1 MGADE
6 NATKCEICDFSIS
19 LCYMI
24 FRCEKNSQQTKLQV
38 LLGSGSTCSEIK
50 KKLAASCKLLP
61 TQDMMVMNSRISDDD
76 DDVNAQLRKRLT
88 EASIKAQT
96 KIPANSPSQILL
108 LLLHNYP
115 KP

>member
-1 MGADE
+1 MGGGE
-6 NATKCEICDFSIS
+6 NAAKCEICDFSLS

-38 LLGSGSTCSEIK
+38 LLGSGSICTLKFK

-76 DDVNAQLRKRLT
+76 NDVNAQLRKRLT
-88 EASIKAQT
+88 EASIKART
-96 KIPANSPSQILL
+96 KIPAKSPSQILL
-108 LLLHNYP
+108 LLLH
-115 KP
+115 